1 MKVSYSDPLCI
12 IFTNVKHHK
21 NDLPSVKMH
30 PVRCLCNKETST
42 FLPSCVEALLLQL
55 HVQDLAQLGQS
66 DMKKQERLYYMGVR

>member
-12 IFTNVKHHK
+12 TFTHVTSYKH
-21 NDLPSVKMH
+21 DLPPVKMH